1 MADARAIK
9 SSSRFS
15 RPQTRFYDEGQPSH
29 KLQMHLALIKYYE
42 YTESSKTNRVR
53 NRRKFA
59 RKNMVHASN
68 ARGIWTIKL
77 AQCSTKRP
85 YQVPHIQLSTSTII
99 CLYERRTVIFFIEI
113 EASISPKFKKVFTLR
128 GSKLK
133 DRFPCHRTTRIEWT
147 DAGEEKLT
155 GRRNSGI
162 WKRDRDIAKGQ
173 KMEAKFWRCRVSHF
187 SARKSLERDCASIF
201 SVRSLSW
208 LV

>member
-1 MADARAIK
+1 M
-9 SSSRFS
+9 
-15 RPQTRFYDEGQPSH
+15 
-29 KLQMHLALIKYYE
+29 KYYE

-85 YQVPHIQLSTSTII
+85 HFGSHPTFDQHNYLSVR
-99 CLYERRTVIFFIEI
+99 EKNGHFFIEI
-113 EASISPKFKKVFTLR
+113 EASISPKFKKVFTSR